1 MRISQR
7 PLACYVMALSRQTA
21 RTFPGHRTSINY
33 RSFHEQLHR
42 FSKLPVFA
50 RYIAEKSQ
58 IWKNVWICRRKIVG
72 SAEISFENRS
82 IEPIFLFFFYQLVE
96 MDFNLFELESNISLL
111 EFKINLR
118 SFETFV
124 LKTERMKYIDDV
136 SK

>member
-1 MRISQR
+1 M
-7 PLACYVMALSRQTA
+7 
-21 RTFPGHRTSINY
+21 
-33 RSFHEQLHR
+33 
-42 FSKLPVFA
+42 FA

-82 IEPIFLFFFYQLVE
+82 IEPIFLFYQLVE

-124 LKTERMKYIDDV
+124 LKTERMKYISDV